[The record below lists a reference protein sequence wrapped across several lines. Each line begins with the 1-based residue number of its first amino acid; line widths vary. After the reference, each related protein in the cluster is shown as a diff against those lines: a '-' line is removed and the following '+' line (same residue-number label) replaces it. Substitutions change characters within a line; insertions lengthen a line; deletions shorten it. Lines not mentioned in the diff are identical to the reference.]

1 MDDPNNRQDAGQPQT
16 EDNKVSENRGNPPG
30 YGNGEVTG
38 AGVGTGGS
46 RGRRIMMPTH
56 RHMAHADMDIIE
68 RISRVLAGQ
77 YFSRNAAGAAGD
89 DDASIL
95 VDQNWVDFQ
104 EDAVA
109 VLKTLR
115 QPPPAL
121 SNENDIA
128 LWGLVIQS
136 ALGQHAEH

>member
-1 MDDPNNRQDAGQPQT
+1 
-16 EDNKVSENRGNPPG
+16 
-30 YGNGEVTG
+30 
-38 AGVGTGGS
+38 
-46 RGRRIMMPTH
+46 MP
-56 RHMAHADMDIIE
+56 RPMAHADTDIIE

-77 YFSRNAAGAAGD
+77 YFSRNAAGAAGE

-95 VDQNWVDFQ
+95 VDENWVDFQ

-121 SNENDIA
+121 TNENDIA

>member
-1 MDDPNNRQDAGQPQT
+1 
-16 EDNKVSENRGNPPG
+16 
-30 YGNGEVTG
+30 
-38 AGVGTGGS
+38 
-46 RGRRIMMPTH
+46 MPH
-56 RHMAHADMDIIE
+56 RTAPADMDAIE

-89 DDASIL
+89 DDASVL

-104 EDAVA
+104 DDAVA

-115 QPPPAL
+115 HPPPAL
-121 SNENDIA
+121 TNENDIA

-136 ALGQHAEH
+136 VLGHHAEH

>member
-1 MDDPNNRQDAGQPQT
+1 MD
-16 EDNKVSENRGNPPG
+16 V
-30 YGNGEVTG
+30 
-38 AGVGTGGS
+38 
-46 RGRRIMMPTH
+46 
-56 RHMAHADMDIIE
+56 IE

-89 DDASIL
+89 DDASVL

-115 QPPPAL
+115 QPPASL
-121 SNENDIA
+121 TNENDVA
-128 LWGLVIQS
+128 LWGLVIHS
-136 ALGQHAEH
+136 ALGPHADN

>member
-1 MDDPNNRQDAGQPQT
+1 M
-16 EDNKVSENRGNPPG
+16 
-30 YGNGEVTG
+30 EV
-38 AGVGTGGS
+38 
-46 RGRRIMMPTH
+46 
-56 RHMAHADMDIIE
+56 IE

-77 YFSRNAAGAAGD
+77 HFSRNAAGAAGD
-89 DDASIL
+89 DDASVL

-115 QPPPAL
+115 HPPASL
-121 SNENDIA
+121 TNENDAA

-136 ALGQHAEH
+136 ALGPHAEMESD

>member
-1 MDDPNNRQDAGQPQT
+1 MHHRM
-16 EDNKVSENRGNPPG
+16 
-30 YGNGEVTG
+30 
-38 AGVGTGGS
+38 
-46 RGRRIMMPTH
+46 GR
-56 RHMAHADMDIIE
+56 ADMDTIE

-77 YFSRNAAGAAGD
+77 YFSRNATGAAGD

-104 EDAVA
+104 DDAIA

-115 QPPPAL
+115 HPPPAL
-121 SNENDIA
+121 TNENDIA

-136 ALGQHAEH
+136 VLGQHAEG

>member
-1 MDDPNNRQDAGQPQT
+1 MDT
-16 EDNKVSENRGNPPG
+16 
-30 YGNGEVTG
+30 
-38 AGVGTGGS
+38 
-46 RGRRIMMPTH
+46 
-56 RHMAHADMDIIE
+56 IE

-77 YFSRNAAGAAGD
+77 YFSRNAAGAAGE
-89 DDASIL
+89 DDASVL

-115 QPPPAL
+115 HPPAAL

-136 ALGQHAEH
+136 ALGPHAEKD

>member
-1 MDDPNNRQDAGQPQT
+1 
-16 EDNKVSENRGNPPG
+16 
-30 YGNGEVTG
+30 
-38 AGVGTGGS
+38 
-46 RGRRIMMPTH
+46 
-56 RHMAHADMDIIE
+56 MDIIE

-89 DDASIL
+89 DDASVL

-115 QPPPAL
+115 APPTSL
-121 SNENDIA
+121 TNENDAA

-136 ALGQHAEH
+136 ALGPHADH

>member
-1 MDDPNNRQDAGQPQT
+1 
-16 EDNKVSENRGNPPG
+16 
-30 YGNGEVTG
+30 
-38 AGVGTGGS
+38 
-46 RGRRIMMPTH
+46 MPH
-56 RHMAHADMDIIE
+56 PMAHADMDTIE

-121 SNENDIA
+121 TNENDIA

-136 ALGQHAEH
+136 VLGQHAEH

>member
-1 MDDPNNRQDAGQPQT
+1 
-16 EDNKVSENRGNPPG
+16 
-30 YGNGEVTG
+30 
-38 AGVGTGGS
+38 
-46 RGRRIMMPTH
+46 MPH
-56 RHMAHADMDIIE
+56 RMAPADMDAIE

-89 DDASIL
+89 EDASIL
-95 VDQNWVDFQ
+95 VDQNWLDFQ
-104 EDAVA
+104 NDAVA

-115 QPPPAL
+115 HPPPAL
-121 SNENDIA
+121 TNDNDIA

>member
-1 MDDPNNRQDAGQPQT
+1 M
-16 EDNKVSENRGNPPG
+16 EIV
-30 YGNGEVTG
+30 
-38 AGVGTGGS
+38 
-46 RGRRIMMPTH
+46 
-56 RHMAHADMDIIE
+56 E

-77 YFSRNAAGAAGD
+77 YFSRNASRSAGGDAA
-89 DDASIL
+89 SVL

-115 QPPPAL
+115 APPASL
-121 SNENDIA
+121 TNENDAA

-136 ALGQHAEH
+136 ALGPHADH